1 MYFTR
6 LPDHTDPGFD
16 ERLHFSRFG
25 RENIIFNAVSSKSH
39 CDRHVGCL
47 SIKTIWSGEEWYGV
61 GGRRLAVR
69 PGQFLVLNNDQEYSC
84 RIDTREKVKV
94 VSVFFQKEFAASVF
108 RDVLSGE
115 DALLD
120 QPFDRG
126 APALEFFQTL
136 GEVDAALQHGIVQ
149 LINVLNEYGYDKS
162 TVDEHLVFLLH
173 HLIRTHKT
181 EAARAGRVYA
191 VKPSTRVEIYKR
203 LCIAKDLMH
212 SSYMENPDLDA
223 IGSAAC
229 LSTPQL
235 VRHFKAVFQRTP
247 HQYLVQIRLNHA
259 AQLLRHTSLPV
270 HEITWKCGFED
281 TSAFCRAFRTEYG
294 VTPTFFRMAG

>member
-1 MYFTR
+1 MYFTQ

-16 ERLHFSRFG
+16 EPLHFSRFG
-25 RENIIFNAVSSKSH
+25 QQNIIFNAVSSKSH

-69 PGQFLVLNNDQEYSC
+69 PGQFLILNNDQEYSC
-84 RIDTREKVKV
+84 RIDTPEKVRV
-94 VSVFFQKEFAASVF
+94 VSVFFKKEFASSVF

-115 DALLD
+115 ETLLD
-120 QPFDRG
+120 QPSDTG
-126 APALEFFQTL
+126 GQTLEFFQTL
-136 GEVDAALQHGIVQ
+136 GEVDAALQQRIMR
-149 LINVLNEYGYDKS
+149 LIAALDEYGYDKN

-173 HLIRTHKT
+173 HLIRAHKT
-181 EAARAGRVYA
+181 EAARARRVYA

-212 SSYMENPDLDA
+212 SSYMDSPDLEA
-223 IGSAAC
+223 IGNAAC

-235 VRHFKAVFQRTP
+235 VRHFKAAFQHTP
-247 HQYLVQIRLNHA
+247 HQYLVRIRLNHA
-259 AQLLRHTSLPV
+259 AKLLRHTSLPV
-270 HEITWKCGFED
+270 HEITWKCGFEN
-281 TSAFCRAFRTEYG
+281 TSAFCRAFRMEYG